1 MNWAVFLMDAVFGS
15 IPILA
20 IAWVVRRLMRRKAT
34 DLTVNVTSVLIAAVM
49 GFVIRGFMEGEGG
62 FGLRVENIVS
72 FSQLPAIAGGAVIAL
87 VLSVLWWKGKTSQG
101 GKND

>member
-1 MNWAVFLMDAVFGS
+1 MNPTVFLIEAVFGA

-34 DLTVNVTSVLIAAVM
+34 DLRANVASVLVAAVI

-62 FGLRVENIVS
+62 FGPRVDNIIS
-72 FSQLPAIAGGAVIAL
+72 FSQLPAIAGGAVVAL
-87 VLSVLWWKGKTSQG
+87 VLSVLWWKGKTSSG
-101 GKND
+101 DANG

>member
-1 MNWAVFLMDAVFGS
+1 MNLTVFLTDAVFGAL
-15 IPILA
+15 PILA

-34 DLTVNVTSVLIAAVM
+34 DLRANVTSVLIAAAV

-62 FGLRVENIVS
+62 FGPRVENIVS
-72 FSQLPAIAGGAVIAL
+72 FSQIPAIAGGAVVAL

-101 GKND
+101 RKND

>member
-1 MNWAVFLMDAVFGS
+1 MNPTVFLIEAVSGA

-34 DLTVNVTSVLIAAVM
+34 DLRANVASVLVAAVI

-62 FGLRVENIVS
+62 FGPRADNIIS
-72 FSQLPAIAGGAVIAL
+72 FSQLPAIAGGAVVAL
-87 VLSVLWWKGKTSQG
+87 VLSVLWWKGKTSSG
-101 GKND
+101 DANG